1 MEHGTDFTGL
11 ALVAVA
17 ATLCGMALARLKQP
31 PIVGYILAGVIL
43 GPSGFALVEDR
54 SLVGPLAELGVLMLL
69 YFIGMELS
77 LRSFR
82 RLWRIAVGA
91 AALQI
96 AVSLGVMLLF
106 RWALGWPIEHAI
118 LFAFVLALSSTAVAI
133 RMLEDT
139 GELRTRVG
147 KVAVGVLIA
156 QDLAVAPMLLVLESL
171 TKEAAVVTMA
181 VKLAISVGLIVAAV
195 LYFSRRR
202 AIDLPLGRIAEDK
215 KELVPLTALTGCFG
229 FAALAG
235 LFGLSPAFGAFM
247 AGLLVGNSRQ
257 RKLFFDLA
265 KPIENILL
273 MVFFLSIGLL
283 IDLGF
288 LWDNI
293 GVGVA
298 LWLFVSVFKTALNV
312 GLLHLFGEP
321 WRRAFLASL
330 MLAQI
335 GEFSFVLGA
344 AAIDYRIIASD
355 THRLIVAI
363 TVLSLVISPLWLT
376 TMRRLQHRAA
386 AQIDG
391 LGRLLRFV
399 YYREWRILTDVT
411 QGASARVR
419 DVAEKGSGLWAQLR
433 AKLPR
438 RQSTQPSQAEPAKP
452 VEGEVIPPNPIF
464 DADTRP
470 RRQHSHRPGEN
481 SQRRNK
487 EAL

>member
-1 MEHGTDFTGL
+1 MDHGTDFTGL
-11 ALVAVA
+11 ALVAAA

-31 PIVGYILAGVIL
+31 PIVGYILAGIIL
-43 GPSGFALVEDR
+43 GPSGFELVQDR

-82 RLWRIAVGA
+82 RIWKIAVGVSM
-91 AALQI
+91 LQI
-96 AVSLGVMLLF
+96 AVSFGIMLSF
-106 RWALGWPIEHAI
+106 RFVLSWPIEHAI

-133 RMLEDT
+133 RMLENA

-147 KVAVGVLIA
+147 KIAVGVLIA

-171 TKEAAVVTMA
+171 TREAAFATMA
-181 VKLAISVGLIVAAV
+181 LKLALSIGLIVAAV
-195 LYFSRRR
+195 LYFSQRR
-202 AIDLPLGRIAEDK
+202 AIQLPLGKIAEDK
-215 KELVPLTALTGCFG
+215 KELVPLAALTGCFG

-235 LFGLSPAFGAFM
+235 LLGLSPAFGAFM

-257 RKLFFDLA
+257 RKLFYDLA

-283 IDLGF
+283 IDLIF
-288 LWDNI
+288 LWENI
-293 GVGVA
+293 VIVLA
-298 LWLFVSVFKTALNV
+298 FWLFVTVFKTALNI

-321 WRRAFLASL
+321 WRQAFLASL

-344 AAIDYRIIASD
+344 ASIDHGIIQND
-355 THRLIVAI
+355 IHRLVVAV
-363 TVLSLVISPLWLT
+363 TVMSLVTGPIWLT

-386 AQIDG
+386 GRIDS

-399 YYREWRILTDVT
+399 YYRERRFFYDVMQLASNGVKEIASKGIGILLNLKTEILAKRSHSKKDDAVIACEILQQAKRTDTNAAAQPRQKRSVLPN
-411 QGASARVR
+411 
-419 DVAEKGSGLWAQLR
+419 EK
-433 AKLPR
+433 
-438 RQSTQPSQAEPAKP
+438 
-452 VEGEVIPPNPIF
+452 
-464 DADTRP
+464 D
-470 RRQHSHRPGEN
+470 
-481 SQRRNK
+481 
-487 EAL
+487 

>member
-11 ALVAVA
+11 ALVAAA

-43 GPSGFALVEDR
+43 GPSGFALVQDR

-82 RLWRIAVGA
+82 RIWKIAVGVS
-91 AALQI
+91 ALQI
-96 AVSLGVMLLF
+96 AVSVGIMLAF
-106 RWALGWPIEHAI
+106 RFALGWPIEHAI

-133 RMLEDT
+133 RMLENT

-147 KVAVGVLIA
+147 KIAVGVLIA

-171 TKEAAVVTMA
+171 TQEAAIVTMA
-181 VKLAISVGLIVAAV
+181 AKLALSIGLIVAAV
-195 LYFSRRR
+195 LYFSQRR
-202 AIDLPLGRIAEDK
+202 AIDLPLGKIAEDK
-215 KELVPLTALTGCFG
+215 KELVPLAALTACFG

-235 LFGLSPAFGAFM
+235 LLGLSPAFGAFM

-257 RKLFFDLA
+257 RKLFYDLA

-288 LWDNI
+288 LWENI
-293 GVGVA
+293 GVVLT
-298 LWLFVSVFKTALNV
+298 LWFFVTVFKTALNI

-344 AAIDYRIIASD
+344 AAIDHGIIQND

-363 TVLSLVISPLWLT
+363 TVMSLVTGPIWLT

-386 AQIDG
+386 GRIDN
-391 LGRLLRFV
+391 LGRLLRFL
-399 YYREWRILTDVT
+399 YFREWRFVSDVR
-411 QGASARVR
+411 QGATDGVKEM
-419 DVAEKGSGLWAQLR
+419 AEKGTGVLSNLKT
-433 AKLPR
+433 KLPAKR
-438 RQSTQPSQAEPAKP
+438 PRSTKKNPDVPDEILPPTKGIDADAPAKP
-452 VEGEVIPPNPIF
+452 RRKRSARPSKKDERHN
-464 DADTRP
+464 DTDR
-470 RRQHSHRPGEN
+470 
-481 SQRRNK
+481 
-487 EAL
+487 